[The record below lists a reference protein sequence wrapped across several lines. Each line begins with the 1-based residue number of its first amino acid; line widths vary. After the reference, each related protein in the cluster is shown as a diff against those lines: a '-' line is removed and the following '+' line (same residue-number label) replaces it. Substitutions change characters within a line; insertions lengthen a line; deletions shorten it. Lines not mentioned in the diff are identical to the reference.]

1 MSENK
6 NTDERIKK
14 AVGEYYS
21 KTINSN
27 SVKETLDKL
36 FEVEDNK
43 KVEDN
48 KSKKEKENRE
58 NRETA
63 KNFVDL
69 MNKEII
75 PGISEVISLTAPIYI
90 HTKEIEAV
98 KKVWECFETLVGLN
112 DPQINSII
120 ALKMA
125 GIVYPRP
132 EEDPEEGEN

>member
-6 NTDERIKK
+6 NADERIKK

-21 KTINSN
+21 KTISFD

-36 FEVEDNK
+36 FETR
-43 KVEDN
+43 
-48 KSKKEKENRE
+48 KKEEENRE
-58 NRETA
+58 IAE
-63 KNFVDL
+63 NFVDL

-75 PGISEVISLTAPIYI
+75 PDISEVISLTVPIYMY
-90 HTKEIEAV
+90 TREMKAV

-112 DPQINSII
+112 NPQINFII
-120 ALKMA
+120 ALKTA
-125 GIVYPRP
+125 GIVSSRP

>member
-6 NTDERIKK
+6 NADERIKK

-21 KTINSN
+21 KTISSD

-36 FEVEDNK
+36 FEAEDD
-43 KVEDN
+43 E
-48 KSKKEKENRE
+48 KEKENRE
-58 NRETA
+58 IT

-75 PGISEVISLTAPIYI
+75 PDISEVISLTVPIYI
-90 HTKEIEAV
+90 HMREMEAV

-112 DPQINSII
+112 NPQINSII
-120 ALKMA
+120 ALKTA
-125 GIVYPRP
+125 GIVRSCP
-132 EEDPEEGEN
+132 EEDLEEGEN